1 MSKKRFTV
9 LASTWT
15 LMALVITLMPVI
27 GIADE
32 ELPLRMRANAGIQ
45 TGGRTSIMDIS
56 VSEWTTSEE
65 RQMLIEYMKEKG
77 TRTLREKL
85 QELSVKGRVNPSG
98 QLGVNWR
105 YAYQFPKSG
114 GRTIIL
120 ATDRP
125 VNVGEAIGQ
134 GVVGRSHNIT
144 MAVLELDEGGNGAG
158 TLVLG
163 AELSFGADGKL
174 EVTQVGQNAVHLG
187 NVRVL
192 K

>member
-1 MSKKRFTV
+1 MQSMNVKKLIGALALSALTV
-9 LASTWT
+9 
-15 LMALVITLMPVI
+15 ALVPGL
-27 GIADE
+27 GIAEDD
-32 ELPLRMRANAGIQ
+32 LPLNMRANAGVQ
-45 TGGRTSIMDIS
+45 TRGRTSMMDIT
-56 VSEWTTSEE
+56 VTEWTTSEE
-65 RQMLIEYMKEKG
+65 RQMLVDYMMKEG
-77 TRTLREKL
+77 TQTLREKL
-85 QELSVKGRVNPSG
+85 QGLSVKGRINPSG
-98 QLGVNWR
+98 QMGVNWR

-125 VNVGEAIGQ
+125 VNVGEAIDQ
-134 GVVGRSHNIT
+134 GVVGKSHNIT
-144 MAVLELDEGGNGAG
+144 MAVLELDEEGKGAG

-192 K
+192 N